1 LELLSIGLI
10 TIATHKPHS
19 LIDNH
24 ISVETPESIELH
36 LIPAGPVPRI
46 LAYTIDWSV
55 RIVVLMLLYWL
66 LSTMGKTGTGLY
78 LIMYFL
84 LEWFYCV
91 FFEMFKDGMTPGKK
105 AMGIQVVHD
114 DGTPLGW
121 GASILRNILRAADFF
136 PFAYLFGIIS
146 MATSKEFKRLG
157 DHVAATL
164 VVYKPQPQ
172 QKAKLTEAG
181 SRPAPFLLELDEQQA
196 ILAFAERSAT
206 LSKSRQQELGDILAP
221 VLPLGSKTAEGAQ
234 SPQDI
239 SLSDARVSEIK
250 KIANGIIGQ
259 S

>member
-1 LELLSIGLI
+1 MVILL
-10 TIATHKPHS
+10 
-19 LIDNH
+19 
-24 ISVETPESIELH
+24 ISWLFQSMGE
-36 LIPAGPVPRI
+36 AG
-46 LAYTIDWSV
+46 
-55 RIVVLMLLYWL
+55 
-66 LSTMGKTGTGLY
+66 MGVY
-78 LIMYFL
+78 LILYFL

-157 DHVAATL
+157 DHAAATL

-172 QKAKLTEAG
+172 RKSKLTEAG
-181 SRPAPFLLELDEQQA
+181 TRPAPFLLDLDEQQA
-196 ILAFAERSAT
+196 ILAFAERSLT
-206 LSKSRQQELGDILAP
+206 LSTSRQKELADILAP
-221 VLPLGSKTAEGAQ
+221 ILPLGSKTAEDEA
-234 SPQDI
+234 
-239 SLSDARVSEIK
+239 LSDTRVSEIK